1 MDLVVAV
8 LGCSTAA
15 VADSD
20 GRGSWMKAPL
30 AAAEAGI
37 QGGHGEDGKAI
48 QLLLSCQLLLS
59 RDLRHKKPVV
69 EEADTGDT
77 SSARHEY
84 EVLAA
89 AAAFVVDYYYY

>member
-15 VADSD
+15 VADS
-20 GRGSWMKAPL
+20 GVRGSWMKAPL

-48 QLLLSCQLLLS
+48 QLLLSAHS
-59 RDLRHKKPVV
+59 SNRFV
-69 EEADTGDT
+69 T
-77 SSARHEY
+77 SVGSH
-84 EVLAA
+84 VPH
-89 AAAFVVDYYYY
+89 